1 MENKGVFLKE
11 MRDLCK
17 RYDIKIID
25 SNNDDYNKDI
35 DFSMKDIMNEPYID
49 IISKNGK
56 FRNDSVW

>member
-1 MENKGVFLKE
+1 MENKDVFLKE

-17 RYDIKIID
+17 RYNIKIID

-56 FRNDSVW
+56 FRNDSV